1 MDPQSSEDKLFI
13 ARLSDMAVQVRR
25 SGTYAFSAFLDERQ
39 CVIANNW
46 CSRNT
51 GDLMFSFH
59 GGFPDARR
67 KILAIYPDY
76 CEDYVN
82 EDVPIK
88 CITFSYRE
96 EDKLTH
102 RDFLGSFM
110 ALRLKRETI
119 GDIVVSSGR
128 AQALV
133 SEIAAKTIMT
143 SISRI
148 GKVGV
153 KAADDLPFDMEV
165 TQEYKDMPASVASL
179 RLDCIVAAAAN
190 LSREKAS
197 LLIKSDKVDINHFTV
212 SSVSKEVQQGDIIS
226 VRGVGRFILSDI
238 GGLTRK
244 DRLHIILRK
253 YI

>member
-1 MDPQSSEDKLFI
+1 MDTSSSEDKLFF
-13 ARLSDMAVQVRR
+13 ARLSDMVQQVRR

-39 CVIANNW
+39 CALAQQW
-46 CSRNT
+46 CSRNA
-51 GDLMFSFH
+51 GDLLFSLH

-67 KILAIYPDY
+67 KILALYPDY

-82 EDVPIK
+82 EDVPVR
-88 CITFSYRE
+88 CLTFTYRE

-119 GDIVVSSGR
+119 GDIVVSNGR
-128 AQALV
+128 AQVLV
-133 SEIAAKTIMT
+133 SEIAAKTIT
-143 SISRI
+143 SSVSKI
-148 GKVGV
+148 GRVGV
-153 KAADDLPFDMEV
+153 HIADELPFDMEV
-165 TQEYKDMPASVASL
+165 TQEYKDIPASVASL

-190 LSREKAS
+190 TSREKAA
-197 LLIKSDKVDINHFTV
+197 LLVRSDKVDVNHFTI
-212 SSVSKEVQQGDIIS
+212 SSVSETLQQGDVIS
-226 VRGVGRFILSDI
+226 VRGCGRFVLSDI

-244 DRLHIILRK
+244 DRIHIILKK